1 MPIDIQSLDSKGIM
15 NLPHNLTI
23 YGHQYQLAG
32 STLCS
37 DSHFTAICFWYGQR
51 LYYDGVQ
58 TKRIIP
64 FSPHHLTNKTGSYA
78 YYFKMVNC

>member
-1 MPIDIQSLDSKGIM
+1 M
-15 NLPHNLTI
+15 H
-23 YGHQYQLAG
+23 GHQYQLAG

-37 DSHFTAICFWYGQR
+37 GSHFTAIYFWYGQR
-51 LYYDGVQ
+51 LYYNYYDGMQ

-64 FSPHHLTNKTGSYA
+64 FSPDHLTNKTGSYA